1 MLKKNKKIK
10 MKKRKKEDNKE
21 GKQNLD
27 DNEKKFIE
35 HKQEGLK
42 ILQDGI
48 LSMIFAN
55 EGINSE
61 GFKRLKDKLNDIKK
75 NHSDINNLFKQ
86 YAQEDQEEVDKEL
99 DLLEEEFNQI

>member
-1 MLKKNKKIK
+1 
-10 MKKRKKEDNKE
+10 
-21 GKQNLD
+21 
-27 DNEKKFIE
+27 
-35 HKQEGLK
+35 
-42 ILQDGI
+42 
-48 LSMIFAN
+48 MIFAN